1 MLFNSLTFIVFFAV
15 VVALYWSIRSWNA
28 RKNLL
33 VTASYIFYGAWNP
46 PFAALLF
53 STTAM
58 DFWLGRQI
66 ATAKN
71 LSSHRAWL
79 IGSVCMNLSMLGF
92 FKYGNFLL
100 ENFQWLIAR
109 IGIIYHPPHL
119 DILLPVGISFYT
131 FHSLSYTLDIYRG
144 VLQPT
149 RSLRDFVL
157 AVSFF
162 PQLVAGPI
170 VRAGDFLPQLVR
182 PPHLRLGQFLWGLLL
197 MTLGLF
203 EKIVVAD
210 TLLSGSADR
219 IFGYGGPL
227 IALDS
232 WIGVLAFA
240 GQIFFDFAGYSTCA
254 IGAALCLGF
263 HLKDNFRF
271 PYAAIGFSDFWRR
284 WHISLSTFL
293 RDYVYIPLG
302 GNRVGWTRAA
312 INLVIVMFLGGLW
325 HGAAW
330 TFVVWGLLHGFYLVI
345 EHASRALI
353 GERAWTDP
361 FAVKLLLGLV
371 TYGAVCLAWVFFRA
385 SDFTIATRMLRG
397 MFGGH
402 PHGDAILATREMLQ
416 IGIVT
421 FFMMLAHWSLRETNI
436 ETAVTR
442 LPRWIVTTAWALMAC
457 AIILTQGSSNAFIYF
472 QFSAHP
478 SAAAFVLPPTD
489 GSRERPRRSTARVRA
504 PDHANSLA
512 RHHCYCC
519 VGRYRRCVCLGIL
532 LPFDWLR
539 THSG

>member
-1 MLFNSLTFIVFFAV
+1 MLFNSLTFVVFFVV
-15 VVALYWSIRSWNA
+15 VVALYWSMESWTL
-28 RKNLL
+28 RKNFL
-33 VTASYIFYGAWNP
+33 VVASYIFYGAWNP

-53 STTAM
+53 TTTAM

-66 ATAKN
+66 GKAQGQSAKK
-71 LSSHRAWL
+71 RWL
-79 IGSVCMNLSMLGF
+79 VASVCMNLSMLGF

-100 ENFQWLIAR
+100 QNFQWLLAR
-109 IGIIYHPPHL
+109 LGIIYQPPHL

-182 PPHLRLGQFLWGLLL
+182 PPRLRVGQFMWGLLL

-203 EKIVVAD
+203 EKIVLAD
-210 TLLSGSADR
+210 TMLAGSADR
-219 IFGYGGPL
+219 IFGYAGPL
-227 IALDS
+227 VALDS
-232 WIGVLAFA
+232 WLGVIAFA

-293 RDYVYIPLG
+293 RDYLYIPLG

-330 TFVVWGLLHGFYLVI
+330 TFVVWGLLHGSYLVI
-345 EHASRALI
+345 EHASRALF
-353 GERAWTDP
+353 GQNAWSQTLP
-361 FAVKLLLGLV
+361 VRLLAGFA
-371 TYGAVCLAWVFFRA
+371 TYAAVCVAWVFFRA
-385 SDFTIATRMLRG
+385 SDFMIASRMLGG
-397 MFGGH
+397 MFGQH
-402 PHGDAILATREMLQ
+402 PHGDAILSTREL
-416 IGIVT
+416 
-421 FFMMLAHWSLRETNI
+421 S
-436 ETAVTR
+436 
-442 LPRWIVTTAWALMAC
+442 
-457 AIILTQGSSNAFIYF
+457 
-472 QFSAHP
+472 
-478 SAAAFVLPPTD
+478 
-489 GSRERPRRSTARVRA
+489 
-504 PDHANSLA
+504 
-512 RHHCYCC
+512 
-519 VGRYRRCVCLGIL
+519 
-532 LPFDWLR
+532 
-539 THSG
+539 

>member
-1 MLFNSLTFIVFFAV
+1 MLFNSLTFVAFFAIV
-15 VVALYWSIRSWNA
+15 VTAYWSIRSWNA

-33 VTASYIFYGAWNP
+33 VVASYIFYGAWNP

-66 ATAKN
+66 AKAKGRH
-71 LSSHRAWL
+71 SRRIWL
-79 IGSVCMNLSMLGF
+79 VGSIGMNQSMLGF

-100 ENFQWLIAR
+100 QNFQWLLGR
-109 IGIIYHPPHL
+109 IGIIYQPPHL

-144 VLQPT
+144 VLKPT
-149 RSLRDFVL
+149 KSLRDFVL

-182 PPHLRLGQFLWGLLL
+182 PQPLRAGQFFWGLLL

-203 EKIVVAD
+203 EKIVLAD
-210 TLLSGSADR
+210 TMLSGSADR
-219 IFGYGGPL
+219 IFGYAGPL

-232 WIGVLAFA
+232 WLGVMAFA

-271 PYAAIGFSDFWRR
+271 PYAAIGFSDFWRC

-293 RDYVYIPLG
+293 RDYLYIPLG
-302 GNRVGWTRAA
+302 GNQVRPVRGAT
-312 INLVIVMFLGGLW
+312 NLVIVMFLGGLW

-330 TFVVWGLLHGFYLVI
+330 TFVVWGLLHGSYLVVERVI
-345 EHASRALI
+345 RVLFEHRTWANHLATR
-353 GERAWTDP
+353 
-361 FAVKLLLGLV
+361 LLGGFA
-371 TYGAVCLAWVFFRA
+371 TYAAVCIAWVFFRA
-385 SDFTIATRMLRG
+385 PNFSIAARMLRG

-421 FFMMLAHWSLRETNI
+421 FFMMLAHWSLRETNV

-442 LPRWIVTTAWALMAC
+442 LPRWVVTSAWALMAC
-457 AIILTQGSSNAFIYF
+457 AIILTQGTSNAFIYF
-472 QFSAHP
+472 QF
-478 SAAAFVLPPTD
+478 
-489 GSRERPRRSTARVRA
+489 
-504 PDHANSLA
+504 
-512 RHHCYCC
+512 
-519 VGRYRRCVCLGIL
+519 
-532 LPFDWLR
+532 
-539 THSG
+539 

>member
-1 MLFNSLTFIVFFAV
+1 MLFNSLTFVVFFAV
-15 VVALYWSIRSWNA
+15 VVTAYWSMRSWPA

-33 VTASYIFYGAWNP
+33 VIASYIFYGAWNP

-58 DFWLGRQI
+58 DFWLGMRI
-66 ATAKN
+66 AKATQPRRRKLWMIA
-71 LSSHRAWL
+71 
-79 IGSVCMNLSMLGF
+79 SVAMNLSMLGF

-100 ENFQWLIAR
+100 ENFQWFMAR
-109 IGIIYHPPHL
+109 IGIAYQPPHL

-149 RSLRDFVL
+149 KSLRDFVL

-170 VRAGDFLPQLVR
+170 VRAGDFLPQLAD
-182 PPHLRLGQFLWGLLL
+182 PPTRRTGRFLWGLAL

-203 EKIVVAD
+203 EKVVLAD

-219 IFGYGGPL
+219 IFSYGGPL

-232 WIGVLAFA
+232 WLGVIAFA

-293 RDYVYIPLG
+293 RDYLYIPLG
-302 GNRVGWTRAA
+302 GNQVQPLRAA

-330 TFVVWGLLHGFYLVI
+330 TFVVWGLLHGTYLVV
-345 EHASRALI
+345 ERVVRALL
-353 GERAWTDP
+353 ENRPWANNRATR
-361 FAVKLLLGLV
+361 ALAGVA
-371 TYGAVCLAWVFFRA
+371 TYAAICIAWVFFRA
-385 SDFTIATRMLRG
+385 SDFTIARRMLFG

-402 PHGDAILATREMLQ
+402 AHGDAILSTREMLQ

-421 FFMMLAHWSLRETNI
+421 AGMIVVHWSLRDSSI
-436 ETAVTR
+436 ELAVTR
-442 LPRWIVTTAWALMAC
+442 LPRWIVTALWAAMAC
-457 AIILTQGSSNAFIYF
+457 AIILTQGNSNAFIYF
-472 QFSAHP
+472 QF
-478 SAAAFVLPPTD
+478 
-489 GSRERPRRSTARVRA
+489 
-504 PDHANSLA
+504 
-512 RHHCYCC
+512 
-519 VGRYRRCVCLGIL
+519 
-532 LPFDWLR
+532 
-539 THSG
+539 

>member
-1 MLFNSLTFIVFFAV
+1 MLFNSLTFVVFFTV
-15 VVALYWSIRSWNA
+15 VVSLYWSMRSWNA

-33 VTASYIFYGAWNP
+33 VVASYVFYGAWNP

-58 DFWLGRQI
+58 DFWLGKRI
-66 ATAKN
+66 AKAKGRH
-71 LSSHRAWL
+71 SRRAWL
-79 IGSVCMNLSMLGF
+79 VGSVCMNLSMLGF

-100 ENFQWLIAR
+100 QNFQWLLGR
-109 IGIIYHPPHL
+109 IGIIYQPPHL

-149 RSLRDFVL
+149 KSLRDFVL

-170 VRAGDFLPQLVR
+170 VRAGDFLPQLVTA
-182 PPHLRLGQFLWGLLL
+182 PGLRAGQFLWGLLL

-203 EKIVVAD
+203 EKIVLAD
-210 TLLSGSADR
+210 TMLSGSADR
-219 IFGYGGPL
+219 IFGYAGPL
-227 IALDS
+227 VALDS
-232 WIGVLAFA
+232 WLGVMAFA

-293 RDYVYIPLG
+293 RDYLYIPLG
-302 GNRVGWTRAA
+302 GNQVRPVRAA
-312 INLVIVMFLGGLW
+312 TNLVIVMFLGGLW

-330 TFVVWGLLHGFYLVI
+330 TFVVWGLLHGSYLVVERVI
-345 EHASRALI
+345 RGFFEHRTWANHLATRLFGGVA
-353 GERAWTDP
+353 
-361 FAVKLLLGLV
+361 
-371 TYGAVCLAWVFFRA
+371 TYAAVCIAWVFFRA
-385 SDFTIATRMLRG
+385 SDFTIAARMLRG

-402 PHGDAILATREMLQ
+402 AHGDAILTTREMLQ

-421 FFMMLAHWSLRETNI
+421 ACMILAHWSLRDSNI
-436 ETAVTR
+436 ETAVTP
-442 LPRWIVTTAWALMAC
+442 LTRWAVTAGWALMAC
-457 AIILTQGSSNAFIYF
+457 AIILTQGNSNA
-472 QFSAHP
+472 
-478 SAAAFVLPPTD
+478 V
-489 GSRERPRRSTARVRA
+489 
-504 PDHANSLA
+504 
-512 RHHCYCC
+512 
-519 VGRYRRCVCLGIL
+519 
-532 LPFDWLR
+532 
-539 THSG
+539 

>member
-1 MLFNSLTFIVFFAV
+1 MLFNSLTFVVFFAV
-15 VVALYWSIRSWNA
+15 VVTAYWSMRSWNA

-33 VTASYIFYGAWNP
+33 VVASYLFYGAWNP

-58 DFWLGRQI
+58 DFWLGARM
-66 ATAKN
+66 ARAKGGRRRR
-71 LSSHRAWL
+71 LWL
-79 IGSVCMNLSMLGF
+79 IASVCMNLSMLGF

-100 ENFQWLIAR
+100 ENFQWLLAR
-109 IGIIYHPPHL
+109 IGILYQPPHL

-149 RSLRDFVL
+149 KSLRDFVL

-182 PPHLRLGQFLWGLLL
+182 PPGLRMGQFFWGLIL

-203 EKIVVAD
+203 EKIVLAD

-219 IFGYGGPL
+219 VFGYEGPL
-227 IALDS
+227 VALDS
-232 WIGVLAFA
+232 WLGVIAFA

-293 RDYVYIPLG
+293 RDYLYIPLG
-302 GNRVGWTRAA
+302 GNQVRPVRAA

-330 TFVVWGLLHGFYLVI
+330 TFVVWGLLHGSYLVL
-345 EHASRALI
+345 ERVFRALF
-353 GERAWTDP
+353 ENKAWANNRVTRAL
-361 FAVKLLLGLV
+361 AGVA
-371 TYGAVCLAWVFFRA
+371 TYTAVCIAWVFFRS
-385 SDFTIATRMLRG
+385 SDFTIAMRMLRG

-402 PHGDAILATREMLQ
+402 PHGDAILSTREMLQ
-416 IGIVT
+416 IGVVT
-421 FFMMLAHWSLRETNI
+421 AGMTLAHWSLRETNI

-442 LPRWIVTTAWALMAC
+442 LPPWVVTATWALMAC
-457 AIILTQGSSNAFIYF
+457 AIILTQGNSNAFIYF
-472 QFSAHP
+472 QF
-478 SAAAFVLPPTD
+478 
-489 GSRERPRRSTARVRA
+489 
-504 PDHANSLA
+504 
-512 RHHCYCC
+512 
-519 VGRYRRCVCLGIL
+519 
-532 LPFDWLR
+532 
-539 THSG
+539 

>member
-1 MLFNSLTFIVFFAV
+1 MLFNSLTFVVFYV
-15 VVALYWSIRSWNA
+15 VVTTLYWSLSGWNL

-33 VTASYIFYGAWNP
+33 VVASYIFYGAWNP

-66 ATAKN
+66 AKAQDR
-71 LSSHRAWL
+71 HRKKRWL
-79 IGSVCMNLSMLGF
+79 VASVCMNLSMLGF

-100 ENFQWLIAR
+100 QNFQWSLAR
-109 IGIIYHPPHL
+109 IGIIYQPPHL

-170 VRAGDFLPQLVR
+170 VRAGDFLPQLLH
-182 PPHLRLGQFLWGLLL
+182 PPRLKTNQFLWGLAL

-203 EKIVVAD
+203 EKIVLAD

-219 IFGYGGPL
+219 VFGYAGPL
-227 IALDS
+227 VAVDS
-232 WIGVLAFA
+232 WAGVLAFA
-240 GQIFFDFAGYSTCA
+240 GQIFCDFAGYSLTA
-254 IGAALCLGF
+254 IGAALTLGF

-293 RDYVYIPLG
+293 RDYLYIPLG
-302 GNRVGWTRAA
+302 GNQVRPFRMAL
-312 INLVIVMFLGGLW
+312 NLVIVMFLGGLW

-330 TFVVWGLLHGFYLVI
+330 TFVVWGLLHGSYLVI
-345 EHASRALI
+345 ERVFRIFFEEKPWAGTLPVRLLA
-353 GERAWTDP
+353 G
-361 FAVKLLLGLV
+361 FA
-371 TYGAVCLAWVFFRA
+371 TYVAVCIAWVFFRA
-385 SDFTIATRMLRG
+385 SDFTIASRMLTG

-402 PHGDAILATREMLQ
+402 PNGDMILTTRELLE

-421 FFMMLAHWSLRETNI
+421 AGLISMHWVMRDNAFET
-436 ETAVTR
+436 VVMR
-442 LPRWIVTTAWALMAC
+442 LPTWTVTAIWSVMAV
-457 AIILTQGSSNAFIYF
+457 AIIFTQGSSNAFIYF
-472 QFSAHP
+472 QF
-478 SAAAFVLPPTD
+478 
-489 GSRERPRRSTARVRA
+489 
-504 PDHANSLA
+504 
-512 RHHCYCC
+512 
-519 VGRYRRCVCLGIL
+519 
-532 LPFDWLR
+532 
-539 THSG
+539 

>member
-1 MLFNSLTFIVFFAV
+1 MLFNSLTFVVFFAV
-15 VVALYWSIRSWNA
+15 VVTAYWSVRSWNV

-33 VTASYIFYGAWNP
+33 VVASYIFYGAWNP

-58 DFWLGRQI
+58 DFWLGSRI
-66 ATAKN
+66 ARAKGRH
-71 LSSHRAWL
+71 SRRMWL
-79 IGSVCMNLSMLGF
+79 VASVCMNLSMLGF

-100 ENFQWLIAR
+100 QNFQWLLAH
-109 IGIIYHPPHL
+109 IGIIYQPPHL

-144 VLQPT
+144 VLRPT
-149 RSLRDFVL
+149 KSLRDFIL

-170 VRAGDFLPQLVR
+170 VRAGDFLPQLVT
-182 PPHLRLGQFLWGLLL
+182 PPGLRMGQFLWGLLL

-203 EKIVVAD
+203 EKIVLAD
-210 TLLSGSADR
+210 TMLSGSADR
-219 IFGYGGPL
+219 VFSYAGPL
-227 IALDS
+227 VALDS
-232 WIGVLAFA
+232 WLGVMAFA
-240 GQIFFDFAGYSTCA
+240 GQIFFDFAGYSICA

-293 RDYVYIPLG
+293 RDYLYIPLG
-302 GNRVGWTRAA
+302 GNQVRPVRAA

-330 TFVVWGLLHGFYLVI
+330 TFVVWGLLHGSYLVI
-345 EHASRALI
+345 ERVIRVFFEDAPWAKN
-353 GERAWTDP
+353 
-361 FAVKLLLGLV
+361 FATKFLAGLA
-371 TYGAVCLAWVFFRA
+371 TYTAVCIAWVFFRA

-402 PHGDAILATREMLQ
+402 AHGDAILSGREMLQ

-421 FFMMLAHWSLRETNI
+421 ACMILVHCSLRESNI

-442 LPRWIVTTAWALMAC
+442 LPPWVVTAAWALMAC
-457 AIILTQGSSNAFIYF
+457 AIILTQGNSNAFIYF
-472 QFSAHP
+472 QF
-478 SAAAFVLPPTD
+478 
-489 GSRERPRRSTARVRA
+489 
-504 PDHANSLA
+504 
-512 RHHCYCC
+512 
-519 VGRYRRCVCLGIL
+519 
-532 LPFDWLR
+532 
-539 THSG
+539 

>member
-1 MLFNSLTFIVFFAV
+1 MLFNSLTFVVFFV
-15 VVALYWSIRSWNA
+15 IVVAAYWSIGSWNV

-33 VTASYIFYGAWNP
+33 VVASYVFYGAWNP

-58 DFWLGRQI
+58 DFWLGRRI
-66 ATAKN
+66 AKAKGQRPR
-71 LSSHRAWL
+71 RAWL
-79 IGSVCMNLSMLGF
+79 VGSVCMNLSMLGF

-100 ENFQWLIAR
+100 QNFQWLLAR
-109 IGIIYHPPHL
+109 IGIIYQPPHL

-144 VLQPT
+144 VLKPT
-149 RSLRDFVL
+149 KSLRDFIL

-182 PPHLRLGQFLWGLLL
+182 PPGLRIGQFLWGLLL

-203 EKIVVAD
+203 EKIVLAD
-210 TLLSGSADR
+210 TMLAGSADR
-219 IFGYGGPL
+219 IFGYAGPL
-227 IALDS
+227 VALDS
-232 WIGVLAFA
+232 WLGVIAFA

-293 RDYVYIPLG
+293 RDYLYIPLG
-302 GNRVGWTRAA
+302 GNRVRWTRAA

-330 TFVVWGLLHGFYLVI
+330 TFVVWGLLHGSYLVI

-353 GERAWTDP
+353 GERAWTEN

-472 QFSAHP
+472 QF
-478 SAAAFVLPPTD
+478 
-489 GSRERPRRSTARVRA
+489 
-504 PDHANSLA
+504 
-512 RHHCYCC
+512 
-519 VGRYRRCVCLGIL
+519 
-532 LPFDWLR
+532 
-539 THSG
+539 